1 MFSKIEILN
10 LVESL
15 AQMDKEDIE
24 QFTKLL
30 NSKYPEVASTVEFS
44 LYVESM
50 ENSFDKVTC

>member
-15 AQMDKEDIE
+15 AQMDKADIE

-30 NSKYPEVASTVEFS
+30 NAKYPVVASSVEFS
-44 LYVESM
+44 LYVEAM